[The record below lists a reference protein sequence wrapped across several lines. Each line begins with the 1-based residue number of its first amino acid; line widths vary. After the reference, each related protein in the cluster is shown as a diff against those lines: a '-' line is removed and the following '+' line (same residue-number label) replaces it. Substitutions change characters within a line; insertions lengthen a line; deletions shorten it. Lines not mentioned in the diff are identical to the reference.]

1 MPASC
6 PSRQKLANY
15 RRIVVKIG
23 SSLLVDSQL
32 GLKSEWLATLAAD
45 VVALRASNIDILVVS
60 SGAIAL
66 GRSLLGLHTPLLRL
80 DEAQALAALGQIE
93 LARCYAQAFETHNLR
108 AGQILLTFADTESRR
123 SYLNARATIN
133 TLLKFG
139 TIPVINENDTVATN
153 EIRYGDN
160 DRLSA
165 RVASMMNADLLIL
178 LSDIDGLYT
187 APPHLDP
194 QARLLDNIPAIT
206 PQIEEMAGASHSH
219 LARGGMKTKI
229 EAAKIATQ
237 AGCAM
242 LIASGKHAH
251 PLKRIDDNAPSSF
264 FHASAK
270 PTSAWKK
277 WIAGHIEPVGRLRVD
292 EGAVQALFEGK
303 SLLAA
308 GVTQICGQFERG
320 DTIAILD
327 AEGGEI
333 GRGLVG
339 YDTAQAQRIMGRKT
353 HEIADILGGEGRG
366 ALVHRNDMVLVGS
379 KGDKAR

>member
-1 MPASC
+1 MPAS
-6 PSRQKLANY
+6 RQNLGKY

-23 SSLLVDSQL
+23 SSLLVDSHN
-32 GLKSEWLATLAAD
+32 GLKSQWLASLAAD
-45 VVALRASNIDILVVS
+45 IATLRAAGVEVLVVS

-66 GRSLLGLHTPLLRL
+66 GRSLLKLDTPLLRL

-93 LARCYAQAFETHNLR
+93 LARCWAHAFEAHQLR

-139 TIPVINENDTVATN
+139 SIPVINENDTVATN

-187 APPHLDP
+187 APPQLDR
-194 QARLLDNIPAIT
+194 QAQLIADIPAIT
-206 PQIEEMAGASHSH
+206 PQIEEMAGASLSH
-219 LARGGMKTKI
+219 LSRGGMKTKI

-237 AGCAM
+237 SGCAM
-242 LIASGKHAH
+242 VIASGKNLH
-251 PLKRIDDNAPSSF
+251 PLAQLDEGGVSSF

-270 PTSAWKK
+270 PASAWKQ
-277 WIAGHIEPVGRLRVD
+277 WIAGHIEPAGRLMVD
-292 EGAVQALFEGK
+292 EGAAQALRDGK

-308 GVTQICGQFERG
+308 GVTRIDGAFERG
-320 DTIAILD
+320 DTIAIIN
-327 AEGGEI
+327 AAGVEI
-333 GRGLVG
+333 GRGLVA
-339 YDTAQAQRIMGRKT
+339 YDAAQALRIIGHKS
-353 HEIADILGGEGRG
+353 HEIAEILGGEGRG
-366 ALVHRNDMVLVGS
+366 ALVHRNDMVLTAS
-379 KGDKAR
+379 KIKAE